1 MSSDNTRSFARL
13 CSIILVGAV
22 VLLTAGSAGTALAE
36 TKKNLADKHNST
48 LTGTA
53 NIPTRK
59 LCADLSVNL
68 KLTKSGTGLLT
79 LSGVVTNVG
88 TADFT
93 AAARTSFFM
102 NVRYLPKTYNQ
113 TGISEE
119 LCPASFAPLKK
130 GASRPVVCKYQLPDF
145 KRWANHP
152 SLRENTM
159 RLFTLSVKPAGPSNF
174 QAGEECN
181 QANNTSHVEVG
192 YVK

>member
-1 MSSDNTRSFARL
+1 MPSDNSRSFARL

-22 VLLTAGSAGTALAE
+22 VLLTAGTALAE
-36 TKKNLADKHNST
+36 TKHNIVDKRNST
-48 LTGTA
+48 LPGAA
-53 NIPTRK
+53 NIPTRQ

-68 KLTKSGTGLLT
+68 KLTKSSTGLLT

-88 TADFT
+88 NADFT

-102 NVRYLPKTYNQ
+102 NVRYLPKSYNQ

-130 GASRPVVCKYQLPDF
+130 GASRPVVCKYQIPDF
-145 KRWANHP
+145 KRWADHP

-181 QANNTSHVEVG
+181 QANNANHVEIG
-192 YVK
+192 YLK